1 MVQIVEMRH
10 FVEHGRRHLADGPV
24 DILGANVDL
33 PVRLAAG
40 LPGFIHAA
48 PAVGSAPTVWRY
60 GDGGRV
66 SSSL

>member
-10 FVEHGRRHLADGPV
+10 FVEHGRRHFADGPADV
-24 DILGANVDL
+24 LGANVDL
-33 PVRLAAG
+33 PTRPTAG
-40 LPGFIHAA
+40 LPDLIHAA